1 MKKEEVQSIAFQLIS
16 AAGEAYDC
24 FYKALKSAKEQEY
37 SQAEKFIDEGNEKLA
52 NAHRVQ
58 TDFLVAEAR
67 GDDIDYSVVMMH
79 AQDSLM
85 TTILYER
92 IIVEQID
99 MYKRFQASQA

>member
-24 FYKALKSAKEQEY
+24 FYKALKAAKEQEY
-37 SQAEKFIDEGNEKLA
+37 SKAEQFITEGDEKLA

-67 GDDIDYSVVMMH
+67 GEDIDYSVVMMH

-92 IIVEQID
+92 IIVEQIE
-99 MYKRFQASQA
+99 MYKRFQAS